1 MAINKFLLVIWV
13 LILLS
18 NSASSS
24 SEVKP
29 VNQCY
34 DGFLWDFQQEM
45 CFPLCFHGPITTKNF
60 TIPETNR
67 TCASSQNIDF
77 STDNFTMLMQTQLP
91 QCFNLTLHDTT
102 IMNLTYDKR
111 MEFAESA
118 RNTPHTDVVTT
129 CYPYSNYLKQCQN
142 LLVLQSNETLFF
154 PENLTL
160 LDLAYGQHFTLG
172 EYIILEDVSTLI
184 GLQGENRTL

>member
-24 SEVKP
+24 SEVQP

-77 STDNFTMLMQTQLP
+77 STDNFTMLMVIIVPCVVYKINKINQELTNPAVFSKHNSHNVSTWLCTTPPLWISPTTSEWNLP
-91 QCFNLTLHDTT
+91 NPQETLHTMMLLPHVTHIPTT
-102 IMNLTYDKR
+102 
-111 MEFAESA
+111 
-118 RNTPHTDVVTT
+118 
-129 CYPYSNYLKQCQN
+129 
-142 LLVLQSNETLFF
+142 
-154 PENLTL
+154 
-160 LDLAYGQHFTLG
+160 
-172 EYIILEDVSTLI
+172 
-184 GLQGENRTL
+184 